1 MRTGFSRQMLCVA
14 VMAMGVTLAGPE
26 ITFGQ
31 ANDLCANASPIGDG
45 STAFS
50 TVGANTDGPAHG
62 ECQFD
67 GQTYNDIWYEYQAT
81 YTGEL
86 TVSTCNQATY
96 DTDLVV
102 YNGCDC
108 GDLNLLACNDDAGG
122 CAGFTSEVEVS
133 VLQDNCYMVRLG
145 GWNSGDQGTGTV
157 TLTCLEEGEVIGAC
171 CSGEEDC
178 TIMTQAE
185 CAEAGGDEF
194 LEGFT
199 QCSPNPCAL
208 GAGPDVTY
216 SNVTSIAHYGP
227 VGDIH
232 GYIFDSHTCNMG
244 TQNLLWGDAHS
255 GTPVLAMNAYRMLD
269 GRLEQIGMSWV
280 KHACCAA
287 AGAGCGLP
295 CNGVGGSLLGIGCRD
310 VYGTG
315 WNASQGRLGKRSNV
329 NAFLGT
335 IVPATGGS
343 GDAIYKRLQIHEA
356 DLGAPGALYFVEG
369 VYAASDDAPA
379 GNAMNNATYRRALL
393 SGTNFSVT
401 DSTQVT
407 IPAIFAWHDHGNGAN
422 NPDASI
428 QTVEVDVPDEGR
440 FYAAS
445 RVQDNGDGTWRYTYA
460 IYNLNSHRSA
470 GALTVPLGANATATN
485 IGFHDVDYH
494 SGEPYSNTDWNNAT
508 GGGSV
513 SWTSP
518 QTFTQNPNTNAL
530 RWATMYT
537 FWFDA
542 DTGPVDAEL
551 TLGLFRPGTPES
563 VTFTAPAPSS
573 TKIPCPADLDGDGA
587 VGAEDLAI
595 LLGAWGPNPGHPAD
609 FDGNTLVDAFDL
621 AQLLGNWG
629 PCPG

>member
-1 MRTGFSRQMLCVA
+1 MSAA
-14 VMAMGVTLAGPE
+14 VMATGVLLAGSE
-26 ITFGQ
+26 TAFGQ

-45 STAFS
+45 STAYS

-81 YTGEL
+81 CTGEL
-86 TVSTCNQATY
+86 TVSTCNQASY

-108 GDLNLLACNDDAGG
+108 TDLNFLGCNDDGSG
-122 CAGFTSEVEVS
+122 CSSFTSEVAVP
-133 VLQDNCYMVRLG
+133 VFQDNCYLVRVG
-145 GWNSGDQGTGTV
+145 GWNSGDEGTGTV

-171 CSGEEDC
+171 CLGDEEC

-185 CAEAGGDEF
+185 CGEAGGEEF
-194 LEGFT
+194 HEGFT
-199 QCSPNPCAL
+199 QCSPNPCAF
-208 GAGPDVTY
+208 GNGPDVTY

-227 VGDIH
+227 VGGIH
-232 GYIFDSHTCNMG
+232 AYIFDSHTCNVG
-244 TQNLLWGDAHS
+244 DQNLLWGYSHN

-287 AGAGCGLP
+287 AGSGCGLP
-295 CNGVGGSLLGIGCRD
+295 CNGTGGTLLGVGCRD

-315 WNASQGRLGKRSNV
+315 WNAIQSNLGARSNV
-329 NAFLGT
+329 NAFTGT
-335 IVPATGGS
+335 MPPASGTTGDS
-343 GDAIYKRLQIHEA
+343 IFKRLQINEH
-356 DLGAPGALYFVEG
+356 DLGQPGALYFVEG
-369 VYAASDDAPA
+369 VYAATDDAPA

-393 SGTNFSVT
+393 SGFALSVT

-407 IPAIFAWHDHGNGAN
+407 IPAIFAWHDHGNGVN
-422 NPDASI
+422 TPDDSI
-428 QTVEVDVPDEGR
+428 QTVEIDIPDEGR

-470 GALTVPLGANATATN
+470 GALSVPLGSNVTATN
-485 IGFHDVDYH
+485 VGFHDVDYH
-494 SGEPYSNTDWNNAT
+494 SGELYNNTDWSGVASAD
-508 GGGSV
+508 SV
-513 SWTSP
+513 TWTSP
-518 QTFTQNPNTNAL
+518 QTFEENPNTNAL

-542 DTGPVDAEL
+542 DTGPQDAQL

-563 VTFTAPAPSS
+563 VTFTAPAPSPA
-573 TKIPCPADLDGDGA
+573 KIPCPADFDGDGA
-587 VGAEDLAI
+587 VGASDLAQ

-609 FDGNTLVDAFDL
+609 FDGDGMVNAFDL
-621 AQLLGNWG
+621 AQLLGDWG
-629 PCPG
+629 PCS